1 MVLRQQLIEM
11 ISPISYMIAI
21 NTVIQLETLPP
32 EAKRDQKNIYRLLWE
47 LRSNVHTINGD
58 ESSCF

>member
-32 EAKRDQKNIYRLLWE
+32 EAKRDQKNIYRLL
-47 LRSNVHTINGD
+47 
-58 ESSCF
+58 